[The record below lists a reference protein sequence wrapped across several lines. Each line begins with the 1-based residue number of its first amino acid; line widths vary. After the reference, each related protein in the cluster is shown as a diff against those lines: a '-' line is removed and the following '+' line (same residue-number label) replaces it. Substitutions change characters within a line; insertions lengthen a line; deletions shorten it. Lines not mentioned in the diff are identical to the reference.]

1 MTIDNDR
8 QLGEWQELYERV
20 QRVLR
25 PLGHENASGRGDYWV
40 LDDNW
45 GPDVNYQ
52 QVFVFNLDLIRPE
65 IVSALRRLLHDYPD
79 WQIAM
84 AIDIPDKGQAW
95 PEMGLTI
102 RRHEIIDGL
111 KREYFPP
118 EYRGFHYD
126 DARPGTEKD

>member
-1 MTIDNDR
+1 MNSSYR
-8 QLGEWQELYERV
+8 QTREWQELYDNV
-20 QRVLR
+20 QGVLR
-25 PLGHENASGRGDYWV
+25 PLGHEDGAGRGDYWV

-52 QVFVFNLDLIRPE
+52 QVLVFNLDLIRPE
-65 IVSALRRLLHDYPD
+65 IVSALRRLLNDYPD

-84 AIDIPDKGQAW
+84 AIDVPTEAW
-95 PEMGLTI
+95 PSMGLTI
-102 RRHEIIDGL
+102 RKHEIIDGL

-118 EYRGFHYD
+118 EYRGFQYE